1 MNMSYCRFYNTV
13 IDLDDCI
20 EALQS
25 TDFNNISESEKRA
38 IVKLLTS
45 QLDSLNEIKENINIT
60 YGKNFDDELDEEII
74 NKWVDNWNEE
84 KESED

>member
-25 TDFNNISESEKRA
+25 TDFNNISEDEKRA
-38 IVKLLTS
+38 IVKLLTK

-60 YGKNFDDELDEEII
+60 YGKDFDDELDEEII
-74 NKWVDNWNEE
+74 NKWVDNWNKEE
-84 KESED
+84 